1 MKERISTKRSALF
14 FLICALCGAGAVP
27 VFLRYLLKSPELGGL
42 GLDIWVINALR
53 YAMAPLF
60 WLPFVLAKGCN
71 MVTDKNTAADVVVV
85 TDGNRIWRD
94 ALLPAC
100 FSIVNQA
107 AWGGVGKYA
116 DANTIAFF
124 SKLAFPVAIL
134 YCFMFFPEERL
145 LVRSRLFWLGV
156 AGCVAGLALLSV
168 ERMTFSS
175 LLNTNMLGLLLLLLI
190 AVSWGGYSVCVRLKM
205 PNYSAISS
213 FWVISVYTT
222 IGLALLMW
230 AFGNVA
236 TVTGLD
242 TKTWGI
248 VIASSLV
255 GITFWHVLYYKAIR
269 GLGTIVADGVL
280 MLSPAITIAGSALV
294 LGEHMTLLQAIGG
307 IIIAGGSILLVVAQ
321 GRFHH
326 KNYK

>member
-1 MKERISTKRSALF
+1 MRKRISTKTSALF

-27 VFLRYLLKSPELGGL
+27 VFLRYLFKSPELGGL

-60 WLPFVLAKGCN
+60 WLPFVLAKGSHIIATGN
-71 MVTDKNTAADVVVV
+71 APADAVVE

-116 DANTIAFF
+116 DANTIAFA

-134 YCFMFFPEERL
+134 YCFIFFPEERL
-145 LVRSRLFWLGV
+145 LARSRLFWLGV
-156 AGCVAGLALLSV
+156 AGCFAGLALLSV
-168 ERMTFSS
+168 ERLAFSS
-175 LLNTNMLGLLLLLLI
+175 LLGTSLMGLILLLLI
-190 AVSWGGYSVCVRLKM
+190 AVSWGGYSVSVRLKM

-222 IGLALLMW
+222 IGLTLLMW
-230 AFGNVA
+230 AFGDVA
-236 TVTGLD
+236 IVTGLD
-242 TKTWGI
+242 MTTWGI

-280 MLSPAITIAGSALV
+280 MSSPAITIVGSAWI
-294 LGEHMTLLQAIGG
+294 LGEHMTVLQAIGG
-307 IIIAGGSILLVVAQ
+307 SIIAGGSILLVVVR
-321 GRFHH
+321 GRC
-326 KNYK
+326 N